1 LTGVILQ
8 AMGAFANPV
17 NSRYDRPPLLSGP
30 AEFAAAR
37 RVFQANGY
45 SYENL
50 CARLGV
56 ERLYQF
62 HAPPPAELFA
72 QPVEDALAVLIRLF
86 CYGLHIRRE
95 TVERFLSVESRAAL
109 CALRLLEADP
119 EAPEMN
125 FAPAIV
131 FPFLDVLAASDR
143 FCTPA
148 GETIEVAADAV
159 YPALFDNTYN
169 FVTRLPETPCEALLD
184 LGCGGGAAAIRQS
197 RFARQVWAADITAR
211 AVYFAEF
218 NSRLNGRENVE
229 TVEGDLY
236 APVRGLTFDR
246 IVTQPPYIAAETDK
260 ITYRDGGKD
269 GEQIFRRIVEGLPRF
284 LRPGGTCYAL
294 LMATDREGEAFEQRI
309 RRWLGESAGD
319 FDIAMVC
326 DVAQDPVEFL
336 RNAQKIA
343 REEKE
348 YRRILYRE
356 TKTSAVL
363 YGSVAIRRKLE
374 PGPPVVAAR
383 AFAGKTLSGNDLD
396 FLLKWTAA
404 VAAPGGTEMLWNAR
418 PALGAHCELVVHHR
432 VRDGKLAAED
442 FELRTAGPFASRG
455 RTPAWAA
462 EIVAECDGTRTWG
475 ERCEKRQA
483 EGGIPPGVTRDE
495 FTRML
500 AILVSTGVLKV

>member
-1 LTGVILQ
+1 
-8 AMGAFANPV
+8 M
-17 NSRYDRPPLLSGP
+17 
-30 AEFAAAR
+30 
-37 RVFQANGY
+37 
-45 SYENL
+45 
-50 CARLGV
+50 
-56 ERLYQF
+56 
-62 HAPPPAELFA
+62 
-72 QPVEDALAVLIRLF
+72 
-86 CYGLHIRRE
+86 
-95 TVERFLSVESRAAL
+95 
-109 CALRLLEADP
+109 
-119 EAPEMN
+119 
-125 FAPAIV
+125 
-131 FPFLDVLAASDR
+131 
-143 FCTPA
+143 
-148 GETIEVAADAV
+148 
-159 YPALFDNTYN
+159 
-169 FVTRLPETPCEALLD
+169 
-184 LGCGGGAAAIRQS
+184 
-197 RFARQVWAADITAR
+197 
-211 AVYFAEF
+211 
-218 NSRLNGRENVE
+218 NGRDNVE

-309 RRWLGESAGD
+309 RRWLGESAGE

-383 AFAGKTLSGNDLD
+383 TFAGKTLSGNDLD

-404 VAAPGGTEMLWNAR
+404 VAAPGGTEISGMRAR
-418 PALGAHCELVVHHR
+418 RWGRIANWWSIHR
-432 VRDGKLAAED
+432 VRDGRLAGRGFRIAHRWSVCFKRED
-442 FELRTAGPFASRG
+442 ARLGGGDCDGMRWNAHLGRALRETASRRRHTPRRNAG
-455 RTPAWAA
+455 RVHPHAGNSCFYWRFKSLITNDMAFH
-462 EIVAECDGTRTWG
+462 GG
-475 ERCEKRQA
+475 EW
-483 EGGIPPGVTRDE
+483 
-495 FTRML
+495 
-500 AILVSTGVLKV
+500 